1 MKLRKTVLIWL
12 TFLLVVAS
20 IKLEAQDTTALSRNS
35 EEFFRQISNILLNT
49 PSKTYQQRS
58 QKTLDRFYP
67 IWSAGRFN
75 KEEKQAIRDVVET
88 MRHLKLRTYPYLS
101 GYIYSLTLLAESNQ
115 TPKSIIGWHL
125 YAKTLLETK
134 NQKKFLNLLDFTNSL
149 LEDKNLYHTRSVAWK
164 FDRAK
169 FRFMV
174 DTSFLVV
181 FDQLTL
187 VCASRKDSSTI
198 TETKGVFNYDY
209 KRWNGH
215 GGTVTWVRF
224 GKEYE
229 EDIYAELQDYSINI
243 EKTTYSAD
251 SAILHYKRFFP
262 NPVLG
267 TFSDRVMSS
276 PPSARSSY
284 PRFDSYRYDFEL
296 ENIYPG
302 INYIGGF
309 YLNGLRLYG
318 TGGDYHNAIIE
329 FYKDNDLEGR
339 LISDLFLMSDNK
351 LSSQKSEVIF
361 YLENDSLYHPGL
373 SVKFTADDRKLELFN
388 IKAGQGIIPFFD
400 SYHQLDIYAPA
411 LTWNLDSLKMDFSN
425 MKGVAKTSLA
435 SFISSNYFSQKEFY
449 QIQGID
455 EINPMYVIQKYLE
468 SYNDRV
474 IQLNALAAFMKK
486 SPDQV
491 SAMLINLSDKGFLVY
506 NSREEKAIVKDR
518 FFDFLAA
525 KSGNADYD
533 VIRLRSVAPANKPNA
548 TLNLNTFQLDV
559 FYVPEV
565 FVSDSQEVFI
575 YPYDKTVSFRK
586 NRDFT
591 FNGKVNMGLFDF
603 YARNSTFVYDS
614 FMINMS
620 YIDTMAFRVY
630 SLDSLDRIDTV
641 IKVKNIITDLNG
653 KIYIDMP
660 FNKSGLKKFEEFPKF
675 ITNEPGYVY
684 YNSPDIQDSTLYP
697 EIFYYKIEPFELD
710 SILTFSTQGMKF
722 EGTLTSAGIFPVIN
736 EPLVVLPD
744 YSLGFDHKTPADGY
758 PIYGG
763 KGTFTNV
770 IHLGNQGFT
779 GTGKLDYLVSSSYSN
794 HFIFYPD
801 SLVTDS
807 GYRFKNLESPQ
818 EYDFP
823 YVYGDSVEISWLV
836 DSNRMI
842 VNMPPRDSFDI
853 YTAARMTGS
862 IMLTPEE
869 LGGKGSFYFEKSE
882 IKSKDFNLKYSELT
896 ADSADFFLRKDYDT
910 LVFKSKGYFAKI
922 DFASQR
928 GEFQHLYDKSYVEF
942 PYNKYRSTLDEVT
955 WEMDQDKI
963 YLRSNLSGNYKSLD
977 TLNDL
982 QLIDYRLS
990 GPEFVSIED
999 DPDSILRFFAGAA
1012 SYDLSSF
1019 TIDVDSVRLIKV
1031 GDAAVFPNNG
1041 YVKILR
1047 NGGIYTLQNAVI
1059 IADTI
1064 NKYHRIYNAEVDII
1078 SRHWYYA
1085 KGYADYVDRL
1095 GTAQPIYFYRIMVNN
1110 KGITTGY
1117 AEIEKTEVF
1126 FLSPEYFYAGEVN
1139 MEANKKFYNFFGGFR
1154 LNEDCVGLSEDS
1166 WVSFVRYLD
1175 PNNIYFEI
1183 DENTLDMNQQPA
1195 KFGLAFSQERSA
1207 FYPLVLQSTESP
1219 RDEVLINAT
1228 GTIRYDTTQ
1237 MAYMVGQQLPEN
1249 VKIGDAG
1256 FVELKTERCILDGYG
1271 TFNLGLGFKM
1281 FKLNVAGEFSHL
1293 IVPDSTYLR
1302 TAMLMD
1308 FYFDEIALGMVID
1321 SMRLVNS
1328 YKNKSGEGYMP
1339 ILITQMMGIE
1349 KSQRLV
1355 VEMSLYGQMKKM
1367 PDVMKNTF
1375 LFSDVKLK
1383 WDKESHSFVSQ
1394 GPIGLSQIAGV
1405 PVNKYFQGYM
1415 QIKKSRTSSSVTF
1428 YLQLN
1433 NEQWYFFSFQNG
1445 IMQVLSSDN
1454 VFNDYIA
1461 ELKPNKRILN
1471 ENSVEDYYEFVTST
1485 RRKVVDFLR
1494 EMETIQKRI
1503 R

>member
-12 TFLLVVAS
+12 TLLFVVAS
-20 IKLEAQDTTALSRNS
+20 IKLEAQDTTALSKNS

-49 PSKTYQQRS
+49 PSKTYQQQSRE
-58 QKTLDRFYP
+58 TLDRFYP
-67 IWSAGRFN
+67 VWSAGRFN
-75 KEEKQAIRDVVET
+75 KQEKAAIRSVVET
-88 MRHLKLRTYPYLS
+88 MRRMKLRTYPYLS
-101 GYIYSLTLLAESNQ
+101 KYIYSLTLLAESNQ
-115 TPKSIIGWHL
+115 VPKSIIGWHL
-125 YAKTLLETK
+125 YSKKLLELK
-134 NQKKFLNLLDFTNSL
+134 NQKKFLNFLDFTNSL

-164 FDRAK
+164 FDHAK
-169 FRFMV
+169 YRFVV
-174 DTSFLVV
+174 DTSLLVA

-187 VCASRKDSSTI
+187 ICASRKDSSTI
-198 TETKGVFNYDY
+198 TETQGIYNYDY
-209 KRWNGH
+209 KLWKGH
-215 GGTVTWVRF
+215 GGTVTWTRY
-224 GKEYE
+224 GKDYE
-229 EDIYAELQDYSINI
+229 DEIYVVLQDYSIRI
-243 EKTTYSAD
+243 EKTAYTAD
-251 SAILHYKRFFP
+251 SAVLYYKRFFP

-267 TFSDRVMSS
+267 RFSERVMSS
-276 PPSARSSY
+276 PPNSRSSY
-284 PRFDSYRYDFEL
+284 PRFESYLFDFDL
-296 ENIYPG
+296 KNIYPG
-302 INYIGGF
+302 VNYIGGF
-309 YLNGLRLYG
+309 YLNGLKLFG
-318 TGGDYHNAIIE
+318 TGGDDHNAVIE
-329 FYKDNDLEGR
+329 LYRNNKLEGR
-339 LISDLFLMSDNK
+339 LRSDLFLISDKK
-351 LSSQKSEVIF
+351 LTSQKSQVVF

-373 SVKFTADDRKLELFN
+373 SVRFNADDRKLELFN
-388 IKAGQGIIPFFD
+388 MEAGKGIIPFFD

-411 LTWNLDSLKMDFSN
+411 LTWNLDSLKMDFNS
-425 MKGVAKTSLA
+425 MKGVSKISLA
-435 SFISSNYFSQKEFY
+435 SFISSNYFSQREFY

-468 SYNDRV
+468 SYNERE

-491 SAMLINLSDKGFLVY
+491 SAMLINLSDKGFLIY
-506 NSREEKAIVKDR
+506 NSREGKAVVKDR

-525 KSGNADYD
+525 KAGNADYD
-533 VIRLRSVAPANKPNA
+533 VIRLTSRAPAKKPNA
-548 TLNLNTFQLDV
+548 TLNLNTLQLDV

-565 FVSDSQEVFI
+565 FVSDSQEVYI
-575 YPYDKTVSFRK
+575 YPYDQKVSFRK

-591 FNGKVNMGLFDF
+591 FDGRVNMGLFDF
-603 YARNSTFVYDS
+603 YARNSTFEYDS

-630 SLDSLDRIDTV
+630 SVDSLDRIDTV

-660 FNKSGLKKFEEFPKF
+660 FNKSGLKKFEEYPKF
-675 ITNEPGYVY
+675 VTDEPGYVY

-722 EGTLTSAGIFPVIN
+722 EGTLTSAGIFPPIN

-744 YSLGFDHKTPADGY
+744 YSLGFNHKTPPDGY

-763 KGTFTNV
+763 KGTFTNI

-779 GTGKLDYLVSSSYSN
+779 GSGKLDYLVSSSYSDR
-794 HFIFYPD
+794 FIFYPD

-807 GYRFKNLESPQ
+807 GYRFKNLESPR

-823 YVYGDSVEISWLV
+823 YVYGDSVQIKWHV

-842 VNMPPRDSFDI
+842 VNMPARDSFDI
-853 YTAARMTGS
+853 YTAARLTGAL
-862 IMLTPEE
+862 IMTPEE

-882 IKSKDFNLKYSELT
+882 IKSNDFNLKYSELT

-910 LVFKSKGYFAKI
+910 LVFRSKGYFAKI

-999 DPDSILRFFAGAA
+999 DPDSVVRFFAGEA
-1012 SYDLSSF
+1012 SYDLNSF

-1031 GDAAVFPNNG
+1031 GDAAIFPNNG
-1041 YVKILR
+1041 YLKILR
-1047 NGGIYTLQNAVI
+1047 DGGIYTLHNAVI
-1059 IADTI
+1059 IADTL
-1064 NKYHRIYNAEVDII
+1064 NKYHRIYDAEIDII

-1095 GTAQPIYFYRIMVNN
+1095 GTAQPVYFYRIQVNN
-1110 KGITTGY
+1110 RGTTVGY
-1117 AEIEKTEVF
+1117 AEIEKNEVF
-1126 FLSPEYFYAGEVN
+1126 FLSPEYYYAGEIN
-1139 MEANKKFYNFFGGFR
+1139 LEADKKFYNFFGGFR
-1154 LNEDCVGLSEDS
+1154 LNEDCVGGEDN

-1175 PNNIYFEI
+1175 PDNIYFEI
-1183 DENTLDMNQQPA
+1183 DEHTLDMNQQPA
-1195 KFGLAFSQERSA
+1195 KFGLAFSREREN
-1207 FYPLVLQSTESP
+1207 FYPLILQSTESP
-1219 RDEVLINAT
+1219 GDETLINAT
-1228 GTIRYDTTQ
+1228 GVIRYDTDR
-1237 MAYMVGQQLPEN
+1237 MAFTVGQQLPEG
-1249 VKIGDAG
+1249 VQIGDSN
-1256 FVELKTERCILDGYG
+1256 FVELSTKRCILDGYG
-1271 TFNLGLGFKM
+1271 TFNMGLDYKM
-1281 FKLNVAGEFSHL
+1281 FKLKTAGEFSHL
-1293 IVPDSTYLR
+1293 VVPDSTYLR

-1308 FYFDEIALGMVID
+1308 FYFDEIALNTIID

-1328 YKNKSGEGYMP
+1328 YKNMSGEGYMP

-1355 VEMSLYGQMKKM
+1355 VEMSLYGQMKRM
-1367 PDVMKNTF
+1367 PDVMKSTF
-1375 LFSDVKLK
+1375 LFSDVRLK
-1383 WDKESHSFVSQ
+1383 WDSQSRSFVSQ
-1394 GPIGLSQIAGV
+1394 GPIGINQIAGV
-1405 PVNKYFQGYM
+1405 PVNKYFSGYM
-1415 QIKKSRTSSSVTF
+1415 QIKKSRTSPSVTF

-1454 VFNDYIA
+1454 ALNDYIA

-1471 ENSVEDYYEFVTST
+1471 ENSVEDYYEFVIST
-1485 RRKVVDFLR
+1485 RRKVIDFLR
-1494 EMETIQKRI
+1494 EMETIEKRI